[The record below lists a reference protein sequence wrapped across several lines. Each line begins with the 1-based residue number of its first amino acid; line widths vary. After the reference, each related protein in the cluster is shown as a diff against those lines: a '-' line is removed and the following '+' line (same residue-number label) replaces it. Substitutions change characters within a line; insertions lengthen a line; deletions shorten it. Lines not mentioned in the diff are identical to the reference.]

1 MALLP
6 PSFLDGVVAI
16 GFPGGDPT
24 GQPTDWVGTGFVF
37 FEVLAEDDE
46 TLNGNT
52 YLVTNRHLFGTA
64 TSAKIR
70 CNPSGAGPAQEFLAE
85 LTRPD
90 GSPQWIG
97 HPDPAVDIAV
107 LPIDFNVFVDR
118 GMAVVPFLSSQ
129 HVLTRQEMRAE
140 KVSEGDEVFV
150 LGFPM
155 AMVGADR
162 NFVIVR
168 SGSIARVRDLLD
180 GSSGE
185 FLVDATVFPGNS
197 GGPVILKPETRS
209 LEGTQAHDSA
219 KLIGIVGAYLPYHD
233 EAVSSQTGR
242 RRVVFEENTGLSVV
256 HPVDH
261 VLEAIAAHH
270 AAEARTA

>member
-16 GFPGGDPT
+16 GFPGDDEGNPQT
-24 GQPTDWVGTGFVF
+24 NWVGTGFVLF
-37 FEVLAEDDE
+37 DVLAEDDE
-46 TLNGNT
+46 SLNGST
-52 YLVTNRHLFGTA
+52 YLVANRHLFATA
-64 TSAKIR
+64 SSAKIR
-70 CNPSGAGPAQEFLAE
+70 CNPSGDGPAQEFLAE

-90 GSPQWIG
+90 GSQQWTG
-97 HPDPAVDIAV
+97 HPDPAIDVGV
-107 LPIDFNVFVDR
+107 LPVDFNVFQTH
-118 GMAVVPFLSSQ
+118 GMALIPFISSQ
-129 HVLTRQEMRAE
+129 HVLTTHQMRDQQ
-140 KVSEGDEVFV
+140 VTEGDEVFV

-180 GSSGE
+180 GSSKE

-209 LEGTQAHDSA
+209 LPGTRAHDSA
-219 KLIGIVGAYLPYHD
+219 MLIGIVGAYLPYHD

-256 HPVDH
+256 HPIDF
-261 VLEAIAAHH
+261 VLEAIAAHR
-270 AAEARTA
+270 AGEPASS